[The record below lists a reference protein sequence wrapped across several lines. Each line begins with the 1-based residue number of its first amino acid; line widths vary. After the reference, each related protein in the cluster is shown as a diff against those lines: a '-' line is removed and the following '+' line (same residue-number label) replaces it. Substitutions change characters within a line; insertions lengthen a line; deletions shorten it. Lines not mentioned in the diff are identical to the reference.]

1 MLQCYEIESNSK
13 ILRLRGPT
21 PPKAPFLIKYNS
33 KTLRLRGQCNS
44 KMLRLQAAKNEGN
57 LKFLFKY

>member
-1 MLQCYEIESNSK
+1 MIRACS
-13 ILRLRGPT
+13 ILLYIIITICCKAEKLKVTQKYCVCGEPT

-44 KMLRLQAAKNEGN
+44 KILRL
-57 LKFLFKY
+57 